1 MPGAN
6 GDALEWALALAKA
19 PSERVLLRQRPL
31 PDGIDLVLQI
41 AAGHAGDDVNAA
53 ARRIGESREAVVDAA
68 RFYLREVLFHPDADA
83 YRVLGLARDAEPA
96 QIKAHHRLLQHWLH
110 PDRQTSEWDAA
121 FAARVNA
128 AWHHLRDTGRR
139 QAYDAAHPQA
149 NDAVPALAAF
159 VPVAAG
165 WTHEF
170 PDEPLA
176 TSVRWRQR
184 LPLLG
189 LLVACVALGLLA
201 WRDAQRDGD
210 AVIPIEEGFR
220 PGQGEAV
227 GLELRETGSAIVPPI
242 EQRVRAARQ
251 APTPANARAATPGA
265 ASPPD
270 LRVAS
275 MPDPV
280 PYQPET
286 TARIATAT
294 GTQPAQPL
302 GDAAARAAASVP
314 IAVSGD
320 RAATGEP
327 VAVQRPR
334 IDPVATRSQRPE
346 PMATGQQ
353 QAMPREPVPTSA
365 QVQLAQQVGDRLL
378 VFMRRRSPNV
388 PPIWDSLNAQ
398 QGASQIRD
406 GLLTAGDVRFGA
418 PDWRVSDDNATM
430 RTTIRQTNGVQGH
443 LAAELVW
450 REQRWLV
457 RNLSLERDL

>member
-1 MPGAN
+1 MAGAN

-41 AAGHAGDDVNAA
+41 AAGHAGDDVDAA
-53 ARRIGESREAVVDAA
+53 ARRIGESREAVVDAV

-149 NDAVPALAAF
+149 IEAVPAAAAF
-159 VPVAAG
+159 VPVGAG
-165 WTHEF
+165 WAHEF
-170 PDEPLA
+170 PDAPLA
-176 TSVRWRQR
+176 TSERWRQR
-184 LPLLG
+184 LPLLV
-189 LLVACVALGLLA
+189 LLMACVALGLLA
-201 WRDAQRDGD
+201 WRDAQRDGE
-210 AVIPIEEGFR
+210 AGIPIEEGLTA
-220 PGQGEAV
+220 GQGEAV
-227 GLELRETGSAIVPPI
+227 GLELREAGSAIVAPM
-242 EQRVRAARQ
+242 EQTVRATRQ
-251 APTPANARAATPGA
+251 ASMPASARVATPVTS
-265 ASPPD
+265 SPPD
-270 LRVAS
+270 VRVAS

-280 PYQPET
+280 PHPAET
-286 TARIATAT
+286 APRIATAA
-294 GTQPAQPL
+294 GAQPAQAP
-302 GDAAARAAASVP
+302 GETGARAAVASP
-314 IAVSGD
+314 PGPSERAMAGESVS
-320 RAATGEP
+320 
-327 VAVQRPR
+327 VQRPR
-334 IDPVATRSQRPE
+334 IDPVAARGPRPDV
-346 PMATGQQ
+346 MATGLQPP
-353 QAMPREPVPTSA
+353 APREPVPTSA

-378 VFMRRRSPNV
+378 VFMRRGSPNV

-418 PDWRVSDDNATM
+418 PDWRVSDDNAMM